1 MGKIT
6 RDAQDKRD
14 KELNALSWRIE
25 KATQK
30 LYAAGFNSKFMYD
43 SNGYII
49 SDIDWDAFNKDR
61 AAAIHSF
68 KQQGLSGIELTEAIR
83 NWDEAHTE

>member
-1 MGKIT
+1 
-6 RDAQDKRD
+6 
-14 KELNALSWRIE
+14 
-25 KATQK
+25 
-30 LYAAGFNSKFMYD
+30 MYD

-68 KQQGLSGIELTEAIR
+68 K
-83 NWDEAHTE
+83 